1 LAHHRLCQPLERF
14 YSRAYRRC
22 NDSVSAVLELTLL
35 TEPEGLITMTT
46 IVLASQSSS
55 RRRLLESAGLSPTI
69 IVSHVD
75 EETEFFNSLAPADM
89 VIALAITKAHT
100 VREQIDFPAII
111 IGCDSTFE
119 FDGQSLGKPGT
130 PEIAT
135 ERAKRVRGNSG
146 LLHTGHCIIDTA
158 KDIEISDRV
167 TTRVRFDHMSDEEIA
182 DYVATEEPLHVA
194 GGFTLDGFSSPF
206 IPSIEGDYTNVV
218 GISMPFVRKA
228 FANLGY
234 TWPEAK
240 KLR

>member
-1 LAHHRLCQPLERF
+1 
-14 YSRAYRRC
+14 
-22 NDSVSAVLELTLL
+22 
-35 TEPEGLITMTT
+35 MTT

-146 LLHTGHCIIDTA
+146 LLHTGHIGGSSC
-158 KDIEISDRV
+158 KQG
-167 TTRVRFDHMSDEEIA
+167 FD
-182 DYVATEEPLHVA
+182 
-194 GGFTLDGFSSPF
+194 FT
-206 IPSIEGDYTNVV
+206 N
-218 GISMPFVRKA
+218 
-228 FANLGY
+228 
-234 TWPEAK
+234 
-240 KLR
+240 

>member
-1 LAHHRLCQPLERF
+1 
-14 YSRAYRRC
+14 
-22 NDSVSAVLELTLL
+22 
-35 TEPEGLITMTT
+35 MTT
-46 IVLASQSSS
+46 IVLASQSTS
-55 RRRLLESAGLSPTI
+55 RRRLLESAGLF
-69 IVSHVD
+69 VSHVD
-75 EETEFFNSLAPADM
+75 EETEFFNSLSPADM

-167 TTRVRFDHMSDEEIA
+167 TTRVSFDHMSDEEIA

-194 GGFTLDGFSSPF
+194 GGFTLDGFSSAF

-240 KLR
+240 RMR